1 MKKFFFICCFLLLIG
16 QANTFGI
23 NCCRS
28 DDVDP
33 LTLLNPSF
41 TIKANFYYG
50 TEDENKL
57 PLAETEFYLLDK
69 SLVNILKDG
78 KFVPEFSD
86 RRRRHKLKES
96 DYLTA
101 AAKAFISEDE
111 ESALIAMLIKADV
124 SKHKL
129 FTLKTDYSG
138 QAKIKELKIGTY
150 YLFGIGKTDGE
161 IFVWH
166 SIVNIKSFN
175 NAVELDQY
183 NAEVVFSVED

>member
-1 MKKFFFICCFLLLIG
+1 MKKFFFNCCFLLLIG
-16 QANTFGI
+16 QANAFGI

-28 DDVDP
+28 DDINP
-33 LTLLNPSF
+33 LSLLNPSL

-50 TEDENKL
+50 DADESKL

-69 SLVNILKDG
+69 SLVNILKDA

-86 RRRRHKLKES
+86 GKRHKLKDG

-101 AAKAFISEDE
+101 TAKAFSSEDE

-129 FTLKTDYSG
+129 YTLKTDYSG
-138 QAKIKELKIGTY
+138 LAKIKELKIGTY
-150 YLFGIGKTDGE
+150 YLFGIGKTDDE

-166 SIVNIKSFN
+166 FVVNIKSFN
-175 NAVELDQY
+175 NAIELDQY
-183 NAEVVFSVED
+183 NAEAVFSAED